1 MTKVRVRTVC
11 YYALRSRQFVG
22 LEKER
27 ERELG
32 DREQS
37 TRVVDVDTCVGS
49 VEITNDAAS
58 GLVFNPVRFL
68 AVE

>member
-1 MTKVRVRTVC
+1 MC

-27 ERELG
+27 ECELA

-37 TRVVDVDTCVGS
+37 TRVVDVDACVGA
-49 VEITNDAAS
+49 VEIADDAAS